1 MHLVFE
7 EVCKYVKVIPLH
19 QFRPVRCD
27 RTLQM
32 SDINV
37 RLFEFGTVNMLIR
50 QIFNLAIFFMP
61 GPVSTFQSSLSLLQ
75 PDRQNVGDVH
85 FLQTMDRLKL

>member
-1 MHLVFE
+1 MHLAFE
-7 EVCKYVKVIPLH
+7 EVCEYVKVIPLH

-27 RTLQM
+27 GTLQM

-50 QIFNLAIFFMP
+50 QIFN
-61 GPVSTFQSSLSLLQ
+61 
-75 PDRQNVGDVH
+75 
-85 FLQTMDRLKL
+85 

>member
-1 MHLVFE
+1 
-7 EVCKYVKVIPLH
+7 
-19 QFRPVRCD
+19 
-27 RTLQM
+27 
-32 SDINV
+32 
-37 RLFEFGTVNMLIR
+37 MLIR